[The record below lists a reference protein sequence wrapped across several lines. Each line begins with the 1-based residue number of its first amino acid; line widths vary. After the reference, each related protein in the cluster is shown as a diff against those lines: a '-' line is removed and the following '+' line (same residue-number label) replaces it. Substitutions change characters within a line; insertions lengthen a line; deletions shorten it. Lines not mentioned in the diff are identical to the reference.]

1 MLWIKA
7 KVNTCFNFL
16 NMVSFWR
23 VLKFAFQDLGRN
35 LGMSFMT
42 VFILI
47 LMLLSFN
54 TLWSVEVLT
63 QKAVSMVK
71 DQINV
76 SIYFSADAKD
86 KSVNDV
92 KSYLSGFPEV
102 VQVDLLSRDQ
112 VLQSFKDRHS
122 LSTEVLQA
130 LEELGGNPFGPTV
143 IVKTKEPGDYKKI
156 VEALSAPEYKDLIEA
171 KSFDEHADAI
181 DKIQN
186 ITNRIEGVGMGLTIL
201 FALISFLVIFNTV
214 RVAINSQRFEIGIK
228 RLVGASNWFIRGP
241 YLIESV
247 VLTLISVGITAI
259 ILKFALKWVDRYL
272 SVIFTDGFS
281 LTNYYNSHILYVF
294 GVQILAVL
302 VLTAA
307 SSLLAMRRQLKV

>member
-1 MLWIKA
+1 
-7 KVNTCFNFL
+7 
-16 NMVSFWR
+16 MVSFWR

-42 VFILI
+42 VFILV

-63 QKAVSMVK
+63 KQAVQTVK
-71 DQINV
+71 EQINV
-76 SIYFSADAKD
+76 SIYFSPDSKD
-86 KSVNDV
+86 EEAIDV
-92 KSYLSGFPEV
+92 KEYLSGFPEV
-102 VQVDLLSRDQ
+102 IQIEMRSRED
-112 VLQSFKDRHS
+112 VLRFFRERHS
-122 LSTEVLQA
+122 LSSEVLSA
-130 LEELGGNPFGPTV
+130 LDELGGNPFGPTV
-143 IVKTKEPGDYKKI
+143 VVKTKEPGDYKKI
-156 VEALSAPEYKDLIEA
+156 IEALNAPEYENLIEA
-171 KSFDEHADAI
+171 KSFDEHAEAI

-186 ITNRIEGVGMGLTIL
+186 ITNRIEGAGMGLTVL

-241 YLIESV
+241 YFIESV
-247 VLTLISVGITAI
+247 FFTVVSVIITAI
-259 ILKFALKWVDRYL
+259 ILKFALKWVDNYL
-272 SVIFTDGFS
+272 WVVFTDGFS

-302 VLTAA
+302 ALTVV
-307 SSLLAMRRQLKV
+307 SSSLAMRRQLKV

>member
-1 MLWIKA
+1 MI
-7 KVNTCFNFL
+7 
-16 NMVSFWR
+16 SFWR
-23 VLKFAFQDLGRN
+23 VVKFAFQDMGRN

-54 TLWSVEVLT
+54 ALWSVEVLT
-63 QKAVSMVK
+63 KQAVSAVK

-76 SIYFSADAKD
+76 SIYFSASAED
-86 KSVNDV
+86 KKVEDV
-92 KSYLSGFPEV
+92 KSYLAGFPEV
-102 VQVDLLSRDQ
+102 VQIDLRTREQ
-112 VLQSFKDRHS
+112 VLESFKARHS
-122 LSTEVLQA
+122 LSTEVLSA
-130 LEELGGNPFGPTV
+130 LDELGGNPFGPTV
-143 IVKTKEPGDYKKI
+143 IVKTQEPGDYKKI
-156 VEALSAPEYKDLIEA
+156 IEALNAPEYENLIES
-171 KSFDEHADAI
+171 KSFDEHSDAI

-186 ITNRIEGVGMGLTIL
+186 ITNRIEGAGMGLTVL

-247 VLTLISVGITAI
+247 VLTLVSVGITAI
-259 ILKFALKWVDRYL
+259 ILKFALKWVDKYL
-272 SVIFTDGFS
+272 SVVFSSGFS

-294 GVQILAVL
+294 GVQIVAVL
-302 VLTAA
+302 VLTIL
-307 SSLLAMRRQLKV
+307 SSSLAMRRQLKV

>member
-1 MLWIKA
+1 
-7 KVNTCFNFL
+7 
-16 NMVSFWR
+16 MVAFWR
-23 VLKFAFQDLGRN
+23 VLRFAFQDLGRN
-35 LGMSFMT
+35 FSMSFMT
-42 VFILI
+42 VFILV

-54 TLWSVEVLT
+54 ALWSVDILT
-63 QKAVSMVK
+63 RQAVSTVK

-76 SIYFSADAKD
+76 SIYFSADAKNKAVED
-86 KSVNDV
+86 TR
-92 KSYLSGFPEV
+92 SYLAGFPEV
-102 VQVDLLSRDQ
+102 VQVDLRSREE
-112 VLQSFKDRHS
+112 VLRLFRERHS
-122 LSTEVLQA
+122 LSTEVLSA
-130 LEELGGNPFGPTV
+130 LDELGGNPFGPTI

-156 VEALSAPEYKDLIEA
+156 VEALNAPEYKGLIEA
-171 KSFDEHADAI
+171 KSFDEHSDAI

-186 ITNRIEGVGMGLTIL
+186 ITNRIEGAGMGLTIL
-201 FALISFLVIFNTV
+201 FALISFLVIFNTI

-247 VLTLISVGITAI
+247 VLTLASVGVTAI

-272 SVIFTDGFS
+272 SVVFSDGFS

-302 VLTAA
+302 VLTIM
-307 SSLLAMRRQLKV
+307 SSTLAMRRQLKV